1 MERKDSVYITGSGKI
16 DGGAYDEIKIMGSA
30 RVNGD
35 VEANTVHTAGSAQFS
50 GNVKALNVH
59 TAGACRISGQV
70 TAGDFKTA
78 GSCSVEGDV
87 RATRFACSGSQQ
99 VGGSLVAGSIK
110 ISGACKVGKDVEAD
124 QFYSKGRFTVEGLLS
139 ADQIKVELGRFGS
152 GCRAR
157 EIGGER
163 IEVRGGG
170 PCWEWDAEELELKLG
185 KVGHKLEQ
193 GLGHLRDRFGIGIE
207 IGDID
212 KLVEEIVKFGEKVR
226 ANIEVKLDDAAQA
239 ALEVD
244 VIEGDQIVLE
254 HTRAKVVRGKEI
266 TIGPGCVIERVEY
279 SVTLHVDE
287 GAQVGAQEK
296 V

>member
-1 MERKDSVYITGSGKI
+1 MERKDSVYITGSGRI
-16 DGGAYDEIKIMGSA
+16 EGGAYDEVKIMGSA
-30 RVNGD
+30 QVNGD
-35 VEANTVHTAGSAQFS
+35 IEANRVHTAGSAQFS

-59 TAGACRISGQV
+59 TAGACRIGGQV
-70 TAGDFKTA
+70 VAGDFKTA

-99 VGGSLVAGSIK
+99 VGGSLIAGSVK
-110 ISGACKVGKDVEAD
+110 ISGSCKVDKDVEAD
-124 QFYSKGRFTVEGLLS
+124 QFYCKGRFTVEGLLS

-157 EIGGER
+157 ELGGER

-170 PCWEWDAEELELKLG
+170 LFWEWDAEELELKLG
-185 KVGHKLEQ
+185 KVGRKLEQ

-212 KLVEEIVKFGEKVR
+212 KLVEEVVRFGEKIKS
-226 ANIEVKLDDAAQA
+226 NIEIKLDDATQA
-239 ALEVD
+239 TLQAD
-244 VIEGDQIVLE
+244 TIEGDHIVLE
-254 HTRAKVVRGKEI
+254 HTRAKVVRGKEV
-266 TIGPGCVIERVEY
+266 TIGPGCAIERVEY
-279 SVTLHVDE
+279 SVSLHVDE
-287 GAQVGAQEK
+287 GAQVEAQEK